1 MALGVYLP
9 RRLRSPWELSRIDA
23 PVERMMQRMFSDFLS
38 PSSTSE
44 ELLSFEPQI
53 DVVESENEIRVTAEL
68 PGLSEENVD
77 IELRNEGLLLR
88 GEKKQE
94 TKSEDKEGRPRTIE
108 RMYGMFERYI
118 PLGSEIDENHVGAEF
133 DKGILTI
140 TLPKQAEARSV
151 KKIKIGNEGRL
162 TQGNGQSGQK
172 QQSQKN
178 VPSNVQGNQGRE
190 QPSRGA

>member
-108 RMYGMFERYI
+108 RMYGMFERKQSIGQVLPRRALALI
-118 PLGSEIDENHVGAEF
+118 PC
-133 DKGILTI
+133 KQR
-140 TLPKQAEARSV
+140 LPYSVCTGQADTPWRIRAAS
-151 KKIKIGNEGRL
+151 
-162 TQGNGQSGQK
+162 
-172 QQSQKN
+172 
-178 VPSNVQGNQGRE
+178 
-190 QPSRGA
+190 